1 MSEVKQ
7 IVTRIMVD
15 YKKLPL
21 FSVLIAVKE
30 YFKEAASAWLLCLG
44 FGLGFFLWRSCN
56 EIRCLGRFLIEMQ
69 SLTLLQFK
77 ASG

>member
-30 YFKEAASAWLLCLG
+30 YFKEAASA
-44 FGLGFFLWRSCN
+44 
-56 EIRCLGRFLIEMQ
+56 
-69 SLTLLQFK
+69 
-77 ASG
+77 